1 MGIKYLYEIA
11 KIKQELDPD
20 LVQHDIE
27 GIVMMLIGSCKSLGI
42 EVVEDTLP
50 PEPIFV
56 EV

>member
-27 GIVMMLIGSCKSLGI
+27 GIVMMLIGSCKSLESKI
-42 EVVEDTLP
+42 
-50 PEPIFV
+50 I
-56 EV
+56 